1 MNENCPLVTI
11 IIPVYCGEKYLETL
25 FKNLK
30 ELVYEN
36 LEFIFIDDC
45 SKDNSL
51 KLLEE
56 FSREMP
62 DCRVIANEKNMGV
75 SYSRNEALKIAN
87 GKYLFMLDCDDI
99 FSKEIVT
106 ECVSQA
112 EKMCSDAVLY
122 NVVDINPDGSLR
134 NDRGLSYDKDI
145 YEKTEIRKVIA
156 KTFGISFL
164 ELYAYLTGKRG
175 AKEDK
180 GHTGPWRMMYKTSVI
195 RQNHLKYCE
204 NLRIGEDTCFTNEYL
219 GFCDKINILRKNLYF
234 LVIHEDSTTGQYIGR
249 YKENVDQKVKL
260 YREKLALTK
269 RISKKRNMDISKV
282 WGGEC
287 ILSSVQLAVLI
298 AQDKE
303 LSLKEK
309 VRWLKKYQSD
319 PVVQI
324 IWKKLPFRKLMENFS
339 IKTIPIIMIK
349 LNLLSLVLLSIQILN
364 KFGFSIKE

>member
-1 MNENCPLVTI
+1 MKENCPLVSI

-25 FKNLK
+25 FRNLR

-112 EKMCSDAVLY
+112 EKLCSDAVLY
-122 NVVDINPDGSLR
+122 NFADINPDGSIR
-134 NDRGLSYDKDI
+134 RYKELSYSRNI
-145 YEKTEIRKVIA
+145 YEGTDIKKVVA
-156 KTFGISFL
+156 KSFGTSL
-164 ELYAYLTGKRG
+164 PELYAYLTGKRG
-175 AKEDK
+175 AKENK
-180 GHTGPWRMMYKTSVI
+180 EWNGPWKMMYKTSII
-195 RQNHLKYCE
+195 RQNNLKFCE
-204 NLRIGEDTCFTNEYL
+204 NLRIGEDTIFTNEYL
-219 GFCDKINILRKNLYF
+219 CFCDKISILRKDLYF
-234 LVIHEDSTTGQYIGR
+234 LLIHADSTIGQYIGK
-249 YKENVDQKVKL
+249 YKENIDQKVKL

-269 RISKKRNMDISKV
+269 RICKKRNMDISKI

-298 AQDKE
+298 AGDNE

-309 VRWLKKYQSD
+309 VIWLKKYQSD
-319 PVVQI
+319 PVIQM
-324 IWKKLPFRKLMENFS
+324 IWKKLSFRKLMENFS
-339 IKTIPIIMIK
+339 IKTIPVIMIK
-349 LNLLSLVLLSIQILN
+349 LNLLSLVILSVQILN